1 MKQVP
6 EELRPLGERARHGT
20 DDFSIGWYP
29 RLSQSWK
36 EYFFVPHWHSELELL
51 VVEEGVME
59 LVVGG
64 HSYVLN
70 KGAMVL
76 FPPNVLHT
84 AYRVETKHCCF
95 SCAVFSEKFIS
106 SVTLDTIQK
115 KVLIPLFISDFS
127 ENYLISTNGT
137 KLNEQWEHF
146 SKALSFKGPLKYL
159 MVKGLLLQILSE
171 ILLQGNNSFSEKQS
185 ESIRS
190 KREKKILNFLDD
202 HFSEILTLDTLAT
215 SLNLSKEQFSR
226 FFRQSFRQSPMQYLT
241 QFRLQKACH
250 LLINSD
256 WSVEEIAQATGFDNG
271 NYFSRVFKKHL
282 LTTPSEF
289 RKKDMIVLINAMN

>member
-1 MKQVP
+1 MKQAP
-6 EELRPLGERARHGT
+6 KELLSLGERVRHGT

-51 VVEEGVME
+51 VVEEGIME

-84 AYRVETKHCCF
+84 AYRIESKHCCF
-95 SCAVFSEKFIS
+95 SCAVFSENFIS
-106 SVTLDTIQK
+106 SITLDAIQK
-115 KVLIPLFISDFS
+115 KVLIPLFVSDFS
-127 ENYLISTNGT
+127 VNYLISMNGT
-137 KLNEQWEHF
+137 RLTEQWQHL
-146 SKALSFKGPLKYL
+146 SKALSYQEPLNYL

-171 ILLQGNNSFSEKQS
+171 ILLQWNNSFSKEQP
-185 ESIRS
+185 EGVRS
-190 KREKKILNFLDD
+190 KREKIVLNFLED
-202 HFSEILTLDTLAT
+202 HFSELLTLDDLAT
-215 SLNLSKEQFSR
+215 SLNLSKEHFSR

-256 WSVEEIAQATGFDNG
+256 RSIEEIAQVTGFDNG

-282 LTTPSEF
+282 FVTPTEF
-289 RKKDMIVLINAMN
+289 RKNDTIVLINARN